1 MAQYI
6 AFIEL
11 EQEEPTDMLGVV
23 FPDFPGVVSGGDNY
37 AEAFRNAHEALAFH
51 VEGMR
56 EKGEK
61 VPRARS
67 FEEIRA
73 DWDDF
78 ADWDGT
84 KYAVAYIDLLTD
96 SSTRKYTISM
106 DARLMAR
113 IDART
118 RNRSAF
124 FASAAEYMLANNNN
138 KRRAAV

>member
-11 EQEEPTDMLGVV
+11 EREESTDMLGVV
-23 FPDFPGVVSGGDNY
+23 FPDFPGLVSGGDNY
-37 AEAFRNAHEALAFH
+37 GEAYRNAHEALAFH
-51 VEGMR
+51 AEGML
-56 EKGEK
+56 ENGEQL
-61 VPRARS
+61 PRARS
-67 FEEIRA
+67 LEEIQA
-73 DWDDF
+73 EWKDF

-84 KYAVAYIDLLTD
+84 KYAVAYIDLLPD

-124 FASAAEYMLANNNN
+124 LASAAERMLSDN
-138 KRRAAV
+138 RRLAA